1 MIDGM
6 KDVSRNGVDTFNQ
19 LFKQRIST
27 IYLFVLNIRFLL
39 FRNK

>member
-27 IYLFVLNIRFLL
+27 IYLFVLNIRFYIIQ
-39 FRNK
+39 K